1 MGQKV
6 HPVAWRL
13 GYSAKWK
20 SVGFSGSKSYA
31 ADVCRDMLVRELL
44 NKEFKGMPVASVHL
58 SSADGLCNVTV
69 STSKPAVVAG
79 TNNATVAAIEAKL
92 AKKFGGKFAVEV
104 REVKSPETNARL
116 VADSICRQIERRMPY
131 RRTIKKAIQTAME
144 KGAKGIKVTAHGR
157 LNGVEIARREKYKEG
172 SVPAQTIRA
181 NIDYDTD
188 MAKTMYGAI
197 GIKVWIY
204 KGDIAASNPKAA

>member
-6 HPVAWRL
+6 HPIAWRL
-13 GYSAKWK
+13 GYTAKWK
-20 SVGFSGSKSYA
+20 SVGFADHKSYPV
-31 ADVCRDMLVRELL
+31 DSRRDMLIRELL
-44 NKEFKGMPVASVHL
+44 NKDLKGLPIAAVLLTH
-58 SSADGLCNVTV
+58 ADGFCRVTI

-79 TNNATVAAIEAKL
+79 TNNATLSSMEAKL
-92 AKKFGGKFAVEV
+92 IKNFGGKFAVDV
-104 REVKSPETNARL
+104 KEVKSPETNARL
-116 VADSICRQIERRMPY
+116 VADSICRQIERRLPY

-181 NIDYDTD
+181 NIDYDRD

-197 GIKVWIY
+197 GIKVWVY
-204 KGDIAASNPKAA
+204 KGDVVKQ

>member
-13 GYSAKWK
+13 GYTAKWK
-20 SVGFSGSKSYA
+20 SVGFSDHKSYA
-31 ADVCRDMLVRELL
+31 HDARRDMLIREFL
-44 NKEFKGMPVASVHL
+44 NKELKGLPVAAVNLTH
-58 SSADGLCNVTV
+58 ADGMCRVV
-69 STSKPAVVAG
+69 ISTSKPAVVAG
-79 TNNATVAAIEAKL
+79 TNNATIASLEAKL
-92 AKKFGGKFAVEV
+92 VAKFAGKFAIDV

-116 VADSICRQIERRMPY
+116 VADSICRQIERRLPY

-181 NIDYDTD
+181 NIDYDVD

-204 KGDIAASNPKAA
+204 KGDVSVSSKQAA

>member
-31 ADVCRDMLVRELL
+31 QDVRRDMLVRELL

-69 STSKPAVVAG
+69 STSKPAIVAG
-79 TNNATVAAIEAKL
+79 TNNSAITAIEAKL
-92 AKKFGGKFAVEV
+92 TKKFGGKFALEV

-116 VADSICRQIERRMPY
+116 VADSICRQIERRLPY

-181 NIDYDTD
+181 NIDYDVD

-197 GIKVWIY
+197 GIKVWVY
-204 KGDIAASNPKAA
+204 KGDIAA

>member
-6 HPVAWRL
+6 HPIAWRL
-13 GYSAKWK
+13 GYTAKWK
-20 SVGFSGSKSYA
+20 SVGFSDAKSYA
-31 ADVCRDMLVRELL
+31 HDIRRDMLVRELV
-44 NKEFKGMPVASVHL
+44 NKELKGMPVASVQLTH
-58 SSADGLCNVTV
+58 ADGQCRVGI
-69 STSKPAVVAG
+69 STSKPAIVAG
-79 TNNATVAAIEAKL
+79 TNNATLTALEAKL
-92 AKKFGGKFAVEV
+92 TKKFLGKFSVEV
-104 REVKSPETNARL
+104 KEVKSPETNARL

-181 NIDYDTD
+181 NIDYDVD

-204 KGDIAASNPKAA
+204 KGDVAV

>member
-6 HPVAWRL
+6 HPIAWRL
-13 GYSAKWK
+13 GYTAKWK
-20 SVGFSGSKSYA
+20 SVGFSDSKSYA
-31 ADVCRDMLVRELL
+31 HDIRRDMLVRELV
-44 NKEFKGMPVASVHL
+44 NKELKGMPVASVQLTH
-58 SSADGLCNVTV
+58 ADGACRVGI

-79 TNNATVAAIEAKL
+79 TNNATLTALEAKL
-92 AKKFGGKFAVEV
+92 TKKFLGKFLVEV
-104 REVKSPETNARL
+104 KEVKSPETNARL

-181 NIDYDTD
+181 NIDYDVD

-204 KGDIAASNPKAA
+204 KGDVAV